1 MKLGYKIALITS
13 VFYLLALI
21 VSVVLY
27 SNELYKVLKK
37 EESIKLGVI
46 SDDISKHIEMILLGK
61 LDIAKTLA
69 TAYRVE
75 KFLVKDNEKYKNL
88 SKSEIGKRI
97 HKLNSRWMS
106 TQSVDDEFI
115 QRYTINP
122 LALYLKKQ
130 KKILP
135 GLYGEIFITNKYG
148 AMIASTGKLTTLAH
162 AQKYWW
168 KESYNYGYGKVFFDD
183 RGYDD
188 SMDGYALGI
197 VVPIKKDGV
206 IIGILKCNINV
217 EKLLADSV
225 DRYEKRY
232 SKRVKIARTK
242 GKVVYENGF
251 APLSTM
257 IAPPLVSKLKT
268 RKSGLSEIKVFQKMK
283 LVSYTPV
290 RLSLN
295 DKNIVFG
302 GKAKSIDHLR
312 GNDGEIW
319 NVLVGED
326 MKKIFA
332 KSQRNIYIMIYI
344 GLFFMVIFVVLSFFI
359 GRWISNPIK
368 KLSIVANK
376 VGQGERDIK
385 IEPESDDEVGELAIA
400 FSDMLKNLKKTTA
413 SRDELKAEVEKRI
426 RIQRELEKKDKIII
440 AQSRNAAMGEMISM
454 IAHQWRQP
462 ISVIAMAVNNIIVD
476 IKLGSL
482 DEKEVEVC
490 GKEVLAQTEYL
501 SQTIED
507 FRNFFKPDK
516 EKEQVNFK
524 KIYDELYGIIGKA
537 FENNDIKIVL
547 KGDLDFNIITYQ
559 RELLQVFLN
568 IFNNAKDALIQND
581 VKEKFINVSVNT
593 DEDLLHVSI
602 CDNAGGIK
610 EELLDKIFEP
620 YFSTKEEKN
629 GTGLGLY
636 MSKTIIEKHLL
647 GKIWVQNRKLGAC
660 FMMELPI
667 NDRCKI
673 DG

>member
-1 MKLGYKIALITS
+1 MKLRYKIALITS
-13 VFYLLALI
+13 VFYLLALSI
-21 VSVVLY
+21 SVVLY
-27 SNELYKVLKK
+27 SNESYKILKK

-46 SDDISKHIEMILLGK
+46 SDDISKYIEVILLGK

-69 TAYRVE
+69 SAGRVE

-88 SKSEIGKRI
+88 STSEIDKRI
-97 HKLNSRWMS
+97 HKLNNRWMN
-106 TQSVDDEFI
+106 TQNGDDEFI
-115 QRYTINP
+115 QRYTKNP

-130 KKILP
+130 KKVLP

-148 AMIASTGKLTTLAH
+148 ALIASTGKLTTLEH

-168 KESYNYGYGKVFFDD
+168 KESYDDGYGKVFFDD

-188 SMDGYALGI
+188 SMEGYALGI

-206 IIGILKCNINV
+206 IIGILKCNIKV
-217 EKLLADSV
+217 KKLLANSV

-232 SKRVKIARTK
+232 SKKVKIARTK
-242 GKVVYENGF
+242 GMVVYENGF
-251 APLSTM
+251 APLSTRV
-257 IAPPLVSKLKT
+257 APSLVPKLKT

-283 LVSYTPV
+283 LVSYAPI

-302 GKAKSIDHLR
+302 GKIKSIDHLR

-326 MKKIFA
+326 MEKIFA
-332 KSQRNIYIMIYI
+332 KSQKNVYMIIYI
-344 GLFFMVIFVVLSFFI
+344 GIFFMVVFVFFSFFV

-385 IEPESDDEVGELAIA
+385 IEPESDDEVGDLAIA
-400 FSDMLKNLKKTTA
+400 FRDMLKNLKKTTT

-426 RIQRELEKKDKIII
+426 KMQEELEKKDKIIL

-482 DEKEVEVC
+482 DEKEVELC
-490 GKEVLAQTEYL
+490 GKEILSETEYL

-516 EKEQVNFK
+516 EKEQVSFK
-524 KIYDELYGIIGKA
+524 KIYDELYGIIGKS
-537 FENNDIKIVL
+537 FEDHNIKIVL
-547 KGDLDFNIITYQ
+547 KGELNFSIITYK
-559 RELLQVFLN
+559 RELLQVFIN
-568 IFNNAKDALIQND
+568 IFNNAKDALIQSD
-581 VKEKFINVSVNT
+581 VKEKSLSICVNV
-593 DEDLLHVSI
+593 DEDVLHVSI

-636 MSKTIIEKHLL
+636 MSKTIVEKHLL
-647 GKIWVQNRKLGAC
+647 GKIWAQNRELGAC
-660 FMMELPI
+660 FMIELPI
-667 NDRCKI
+667 DDRCEL